1 VQLLNLKFGGGR
13 MQLHCI
19 QPMKKIELQKCVLTG
34 YWLINSCAWTHR
46 LRLSDSPVP
55 IVPPFR
61 SHIVMAASKR
71 RPKVQGAREDEGVR
85 FNHLNCEEDGLKSPS
100 TSPEESGNGLGT
112 RRPEDISAAGKA
124 PSHRG
129 LEIHRYSPTE

>member
-1 VQLLNLKFGGGR
+1 MR
-13 MQLHCI
+13 PPCI
-19 QPMKKIELQKCVLTG
+19 QPMKKIELQKSVLAPG
-34 YWLINSCAWTHR
+34 FGFINSFAWTHR

-55 IVPPFR
+55 IALPFR

-71 RPKVQGAREDEGVR
+71 RPKLQGAREDEGAR
-85 FNHLNCEEDGLKSPS
+85 FHHSNCEEYSMQSPS
-100 TSPEESGNGLGT
+100 TSPEDPGNGAVESQRAET
-112 RRPEDISAAGKA
+112 ISAAGKA